1 MVGVAELRERLLKE
15 DEHFR
20 RLAEEHGEL
29 EARLQELQSRRWLS
43 DEDQLQEVQFKKR
56 KLAIKDEMESILRG
70 AVVS

>member
-1 MVGVAELRERLLKE
+1 MVGVAELRERLLQE

-20 RLAEEHGEL
+20 RLSEEHGEL

-43 DEDQLQEVQFKKR
+43 DEDQLLEVQLKKQ
-56 KLAIKDEMESILRG
+56 KLALKDEMQNILRG